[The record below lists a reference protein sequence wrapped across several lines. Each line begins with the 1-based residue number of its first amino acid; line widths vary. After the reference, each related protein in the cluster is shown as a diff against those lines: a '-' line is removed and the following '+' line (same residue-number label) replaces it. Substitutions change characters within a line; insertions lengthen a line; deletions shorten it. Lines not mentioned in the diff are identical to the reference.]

1 MSGVLLVTD
10 GDVVTMAADRVV
22 HPRTTVAVADGAVLA
37 LGDAADLRAAHPGA
51 TELDATGCVVVPG
64 LVDAHQHTTGDPLI
78 RSTIPDSLDSQ
89 RAIFDWAVPV
99 HGVHDPGDDE
109 TAAMLTAVDCLLR
122 GVTTIAEPGT
132 VADPFAVAR
141 GLSAVGIR
149 ARVGRWGWDVPGLPF
164 TGTVE
169 QVLAGQEELLDA
181 LPADGVVTAWVTL
194 VGHDL
199 ASDEL
204 FTGAAELAERVGSA
218 MTWHLSPSADD
229 VVAYAARSG
238 LRPVTHLSRLGVL
251 GPRLVLGHAVHLDD
265 EELGLLVASGAAV
278 ACCPWAY
285 LRLGQGFTRAGRH
298 VEFLR
303 AGGRLALGC
312 DSHNAGDTPD
322 VLLAAKLMAGISR
335 DTARPGVPALTAA
348 EAFAMATLGGADALG
363 LADRIGS
370 VEVGKRADLV
380 VLDATGP
387 AWSPRGDLAH
397 QLVWGAPS
405 DTVRDVLVDGRVV
418 VRDRR
423 PTGVDLPGLLA
434 EATDRRES
442 LLRRAGITPPSSWPS
457 RTAPSPG
464 PRAATTTPSGA

>member
-1 MSGVLLVTD
+1 MTAVLLVTD
-10 GDVVTMAADRVV
+10 GDVVTMGPDRAV

-51 TELDATGCVVVPG
+51 AELDAAGCVVVPG
-64 LVDAHQHTTGDPLI
+64 FVDAHQHTTGDPLI
-78 RSTIPDSLDSQ
+78 RSTIPDALDSQ

-99 HGVHDPGDDE
+99 HGVHDSGDDE
-109 TAAMLTAVDCLLR
+109 TAAMVTAVDCLLR

-132 VADPFAVAR
+132 VADPHAVAR

-149 ARVGRWGWDVPGLPF
+149 ARVGRWGWDAPGLPF
-164 TGTVE
+164 SAPVAE
-169 QVLAGQEELLDA
+169 VLAAQEELLAA
-181 LPADGVVTAWVTL
+181 LPADGVVGAWVTL

-204 FTGAAELAERVGSA
+204 FAGAAELAERAGTQL
-218 MTWHLSPSADD
+218 TWHLSPSADD

-238 LRPVTHLSRLGVL
+238 LRPVAHLARLGVL

-265 EELGLLVASGAAV
+265 EELGLLLDSGTAIAS
-278 ACCPWAY
+278 CPWAY

-303 AGGRLALGC
+303 RGGRLALGC

-322 VLLAAKLMAGISR
+322 VLLAAKLLAGLSR
-335 DTARPGVPALTAA
+335 DTERPGVPALTAA
-348 EAFAMATLGGADALG
+348 EAFAVATVGGADALG
-363 LADRIGS
+363 MADRIGS

-387 AWSPRGDLAH
+387 AWSPRGDQAH
-397 QLVWGAPS
+397 QRVGGAPS
-405 DTVRDVLVDGRVV
+405 ETVRDGLVDGRVV

-423 PTGVDLPGLLA
+423 PTGVDLAALHA
-434 EATDRRES
+434 EAADRRTS
-442 LLRRAGITPPSSWPS
+442 LLRRAGITPPSSWPI
-457 RTAPSPG
+457 RRPDAPTSQ
-464 PRAATTTPSGA
+464 GA